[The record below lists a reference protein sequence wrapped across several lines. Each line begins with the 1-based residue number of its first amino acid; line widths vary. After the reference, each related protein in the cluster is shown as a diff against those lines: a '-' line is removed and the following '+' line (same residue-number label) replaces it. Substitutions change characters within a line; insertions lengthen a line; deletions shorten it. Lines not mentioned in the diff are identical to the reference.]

1 MKKNVIFRFD
11 DIHPLMDID
20 AFEFI
25 QSLSISCPSSIMLC
39 VIPENKDK
47 SLIKSNLPIPD
58 FWEKLVLI
66 ESRGVTI
73 GLHGLEHKLK
83 FSKKSLLNVSKQS
96 EFTGLKYSSQKK
108 IILKG
113 LSILK
118 KKGLNPK
125 FFAAP
130 AHGFD
135 ATTLKVLNN
144 INFKY
149 ISDGFARNV
158 CLKDGLIWIPLK
170 SWKPNTKFFGSFN
183 TVCLH
188 LNKGNI
194 KTISSGIK
202 KKVSNK
208 ENIDFATLISTSK
221 PYTFLDFISEFVY
234 SILVRFL
241 FIKKNLYD
249 YLKIRKKY
257 FYRLIVKIILGNN

>member
-20 AFEFI
+20 AFGLI
-25 QSLSISCPSSIMLC
+25 QSLSISCPESIMLC
-39 VIPENKDK
+39 VIPDNKDK
-47 SLIKSNLPIPD
+47 SLIKSKNPIPD
-58 FWEKLVLI
+58 FWDELILI

-73 GLHGLEHKLK
+73 GLHGLEHNLK
-83 FSKKSLLNVSKQS
+83 FSKNSLLSVSKQS

-108 IILKG
+108 MILKG

-118 KKGLNPK
+118 EKGLNPK

-135 ATTLKVLNN
+135 RTTLKVLND

-149 ISDGFARNV
+149 ISDGFSRNV
-158 CLKDGLIWIPLK
+158 CKKNGLTWIPLK
-170 SWKPNTKFFGSFN
+170 SWKPDTKFIGSFN

-188 LNKGNI
+188 PNKGNI
-194 KTISSGIK
+194 KDIRFGIE

-208 ENIDFATLISTSK
+208 QNIDFSTLIFKSK
-221 PYTFLDFISEFVY
+221 SYTFLDFISELVY
-234 SILVRFL
+234 SILIRFL
-241 FIKKNLYD
+241 FVKRNLSEFFKN
-249 YLKIRKKY
+249 
-257 FYRLIVKIILGNN
+257 

>member
-1 MKKNVIFRFD
+1 MKKSLIFRFD
-11 DIHPLMDID
+11 DIHPFMDID

-25 QSLSISCPSSIMLC
+25 QSLSIFCPSSIMLC
-39 VIPENKDK
+39 VIPDNKDK
-47 SLIKSNLPIPD
+47 SLIKSNSSIPD
-58 FWEKLVLI
+58 FWNKLVLI

-83 FSKKSLLNVSKQS
+83 FSKKSLLSVSKQS
-96 EFTGLKYSSQKK
+96 EFTGLKYSSQKGM
-108 IILKG
+108 ILKG

-135 ATTLKVLNN
+135 MTTLDVLKD
-144 INFKY
+144 INFRN
-149 ISDGFARNV
+149 ISDGFTRNV
-158 CLKDGLIWIPLK
+158 CKKDGLTWIPLK

-188 LNKGNI
+188 LHKDNI
-194 KTISSGIK
+194 KTIKYGIH

-208 ENIDFATLISTSK
+208 ENIDFETLISTCK
-221 PYTFLDFISEFVY
+221 PYTSLDFISEFVY
-234 SILVRFL
+234 AILVRFL
-241 FIKKNLYD
+241 LIKRNLCNFLKMMKNTFI
-249 YLKIRKKY
+249 
-257 FYRLIVKIILGNN
+257 

>member
-25 QSLSISCPSSIMLC
+25 QSLSIFCPSSIMLC
-39 VIPENKDK
+39 VIPDNKDK
-47 SLIKSNLPIPD
+47 SLIKSNLPIPE
-58 FWEKLVLI
+58 FWDKLVLI

-83 FSKKSLLNVSKQS
+83 FSKKSLLRVSKQS
-96 EFTGLKYSSQKK
+96 EFTGLRYSSQKK
-108 IILKG
+108 MILKG

-118 KKGLNPK
+118 NKGLHPR

-135 ATTLKVLNN
+135 ATTLKVLND
-144 INFKY
+144 INFKN
-149 ISDGFARNV
+149 ISDGFSRNV
-158 CLKDGLIWIPLK
+158 CKKNGLTWIPLK

-194 KTISSGIK
+194 KTIRHGIE

-208 ENIDFATLISTSK
+208 ENIDFATLISMSK
-221 PYTFLDFISEFVY
+221 SYTALDFISEFVY
-234 SILVRFL
+234 SILIRFL
-241 FIKKNLYD
+241 FIKRNLSDFFKNQE
-249 YLKIRKKY
+249 KI
-257 FYRLIVKIILGNN
+257 F